1 MRTKQTTAN
10 VTQMKEAGDRLT
22 KAIRE
27 KYRGRKDWLEQF
39 CTDLDSCG
47 ASTSKAMIIN
57 YRNGKNMLPVDRA
70 RVYADVLGVS
80 ATYLLAV
87 DMPEKPKHEQ
97 KLPELYE
104 ADYLISRV
112 SAVKALANIQHKLT
126 NANWNA
132 VVRALS
138 SVPPA
143 EIEAINTVNG
153 VKIEIYKDE

>member
-27 KYRGRKDWLEQF
+27 KYKGRDWLEQF
-39 CTDLDSCG
+39 CTDIDSCG
-47 ASTSKAMIIN
+47 ASTSKTMIIN

-80 ATYLLAV
+80 ATYLLAF